1 MTWLSLGNVTS
12 VVVEVKK
19 FENEGESV
27 SFQDLSG
34 LSYISMRCAIFNP
47 RSYCTI
53 SLVHLFS
60 KPFWGQLL

>member
-1 MTWLSLGNVTS
+1 MS

-34 LSYISMRCAIFNP
+34 LGYISMRCSIFFSNP
-47 RSYCTI
+47 RCYRTI
-53 SLVHLFS
+53 SLVHRFS
-60 KPFWGQLL
+60 KPFWGQ